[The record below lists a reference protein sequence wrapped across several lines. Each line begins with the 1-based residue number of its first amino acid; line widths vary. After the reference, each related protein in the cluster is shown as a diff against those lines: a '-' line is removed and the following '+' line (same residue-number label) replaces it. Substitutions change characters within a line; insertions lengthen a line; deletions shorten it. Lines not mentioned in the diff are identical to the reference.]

1 MSPNKKEEIDY
12 EEYENLKNSR
22 FKQQRLP
29 GMRLLPSMFNAV
41 SYFLSVGI
49 LFAGIGVAIFIFSED
64 VVSYHE
70 NYTNKTRV
78 TFNITKKMAGDI
90 MVYYKIDY
98 YYQNN
103 RRYLSSISYDQLSRK
118 NISVD
123 EIKKG
128 CSPIIRNKDLN
139 ISLNL
144 SGKNLDEN
152 DIAIPCGLMA
162 RSFILFNDTYNFS
175 INGEPIYIND
185 TNISRKYDRDHYH
198 NVNLSKQWTNIE
210 DEHFL
215 VWMRPSP
222 LSNFTKLY
230 GRIEGY
236 NFSAGSHIDVEISH
250 GPYYKEDEFILSNI
264 SKTIYITTVNNF
276 GGNNKRLALSYF
288 IFGIICIILGIIFF
302 FAFQVHNRKDK

>member
-1 MSPNKKEEIDY
+1 MSRNKKEEIDY

-103 RRYLSSISYDQLSRK
+103 RRYLSSISYDQLSGK
-118 NISVD
+118 NISLD
-123 EIKKG
+123 EIKKD
-128 CSPIIRNKDLN
+128 CSPIIKNKDLN
-139 ISLNL
+139 ISLNS

-175 INGEPIYIND
+175 IITMSIFQNNGQI
-185 TNISRKYDRDHYH
+185 
-198 NVNLSKQWTNIE
+198 
-210 DEHFL
+210 
-215 VWMRPSP
+215 
-222 LSNFTKLY
+222 
-230 GRIEGY
+230 
-236 NFSAGSHIDVEISH
+236 
-250 GPYYKEDEFILSNI
+250 
-264 SKTIYITTVNNF
+264 
-276 GGNNKRLALSYF
+276 
-288 IFGIICIILGIIFF
+288 
-302 FAFQVHNRKDK
+302 